1 MKIFTKMAAVLLACL
16 LAVPGEARVNVVYQR
31 QDSLRIVGLLQQARA
46 MKKKPASWMLWFGKQ
61 MAGVPYVDALVWQ
74 ADGGRSLCGRHVGP
88 DEGRG
93 AHREHP

>member
-61 MAGVPYVDALVWQ
+61 MAGVPYVGVNF
-74 ADGGRSLCGRHVGP
+74 GRKRH
-88 DEGRG
+88 
-93 AHREHP
+93 H

>member
-1 MKIFTKMAAVLLACL
+1 MLAVPGEEMKIFTKMAAVVLACM

-61 MAGVPYVDALVWQ
+61 MAGWLACWLF
-74 ADGGRSLCGRHVGP
+74 
-88 DEGRG
+88 
-93 AHREHP
+93 REKR